1 MKLIK
6 NIYKTARMIVIPC
19 CMLTACNYL
28 DVIPPAQADFEDTM
42 KDQNAVE
49 NFLFTCYGYVPR
61 CQYNPQI
68 QISAE
73 SETKRSIFRIRD

>member
-1 MKLIK
+1 MNLIK

-49 NFLFTCYGYVPR
+49 NFLFTLKSATPFPKCYLHKEKWTFD
-61 CQYNPQI
+61 
-68 QISAE
+68 S
-73 SETKRSIFRIRD
+73 

>member
-1 MKLIK
+1 MNLIK

-49 NFLFTCYGYVPR
+49 NFFVYLLWLCTSL
-61 CQYNPQI
+61 
-68 QISAE
+68 SAL
-73 SETKRSIFRIRD
+73 

>member
-1 MKLIK
+1 MNLIK

-42 KDQNAVE
+42 KDQNAA
-49 NFLFTCYGYVPR
+49 R
-61 CQYNPQI
+61 
-68 QISAE
+68 
-73 SETKRSIFRIRD
+73 RIMI